1 MKTASKILKI
11 VGWTLAGIVLLAAI
25 LLATLPLWLG
35 PAARLVANAVT
46 PGITKT
52 GFHLGRCAFNP
63 YSGHVEV
70 GDMQLANPTN
80 FTVKN
85 AVELGFAK
93 VDVSPLSL
101 VSETVY
107 VKDIT
112 IDGLRI
118 HLDAPDMANIRQ
130 IAENV
135 SGPDEAPVPEEETPA
150 TLAKTDSPAQ
160 AARPAQTADVSVATG
175 SPEAKPA
182 PAARSRIVID
192 RILLRNVVVQYGSL
206 PIPLPEFEIH
216 DIGRDSATGA
226 AEGATWAEA
235 GFLIL
240 QQVLD
245 HAQGLS
251 KGLLKL
257 GRKGVSAVA
266 DATTNAVSA
275 GLSTLTNLT
284 GAAVGGLGDPSGKM
298 DKAVRKSMKRVIK
311 ETDKAVK
318 FMNGFLDALAPR
330 TDKK

>member
-1 MKTASKILKI
+1 MKTAAKILKI
-11 VGWTLAGIVLLAAI
+11 AGWTLAGIALIAAV

-35 PAARLVANAVT
+35 PAARLAANAVA
-46 PGITKT
+46 PGMTKT
-52 GFHLGRCAFNP
+52 DFHLGHCVFNP
-63 YSGHVEV
+63 DSGHMEA

-80 FTVKN
+80 FSVKN

-93 VDVSPLSL
+93 VDVAPLSL

-112 IDGLRI
+112 VDGLRI

-135 SGPDEAPVPEEETPA
+135 SGPEKTSAPEEETPA
-150 TLAKTDSPAQ
+150 TLAKTEPSVQ
-160 AARPAQTADVSVATG
+160 TARPAQTDAADVPGATG
-175 SPEAKPA
+175 SPEAKAA
-182 PAARSRIVID
+182 PAARARIVID
-192 RILLRNVVVQYGSL
+192 RILLRNVVVQYGPI

-226 AEGATWAEA
+226 AEGVTWAEA
-235 GFLIL
+235 GFLVL
-240 QQVLD
+240 RQVLD
-245 HAQGLS
+245 HAQGLG

-275 GLSTLTNLT
+275 GLATLTNLT
-284 GAAVGGLGDPSGKM
+284 GAAAGGLGDP
-298 DKAVRKSMKRVIK
+298 DKAVRKSMKRVMK